1 MKYESYES
9 SNGWYSHR
17 LYLFKELVSLNEN
30 ASILEFG
37 VGDGSSILIHDYCKE
52 NKNAQAIAFETDK
65 SWFLKMK
72 DQYELENYRFVFLES
87 WSDLQQHLENKIY
100 DLVFVDQSPWEARI
114 ESIDLIKDKSR
125 TVMVHD
131 YDYYNKDLL
140 QIKGKVSG
148 TSQNIYVNDEN
159 SFWWKNY
166 SNLFSIEDYYEKLPP
181 TLIMRSKNDN
191 F

>member
-1 MKYESYES
+1 
-9 SNGWYSHR
+9 
-17 LYLFKELVSLNEN
+17 LFKELVSLNEN

-72 DQYELENYRFVFLES
+72 DQYELENYRFVFLEN
-87 WSDLQQHLENKIY
+87 WGDLQQYLDNKIY

-125 TVMVHD
+125 TVIVHD
-131 YDYYNKDLL
+131 YDYYNKGLL
-140 QIKGKVSG
+140 QIKGKASG

-166 SNLFSIEDYYEKLPP
+166 SNFFSIEDNYQKLPP
-181 TLIMRSKNDN
+181 TLILRAKNVSYR
-191 F
+191 